1 MEISCDSPNRF
12 VTESWEGSQSKRP
25 LADLPGPTD
34 IQDKPVEY
42 VTNGQAFYCCD
53 LETESLR
60 RRPQTTLPSG
70 LRSVMFYLIWVGR
83 IPPSSPRMYQ
93 FQAGSSILSPPWY
106 STPGYLSWNLYA
118 WSRTAGKTYRHI
130 CYARDRVGSSDNTFR
145 ISFTKHRRMPPDE
158 HRCAGSGRSP

>member
-1 MEISCDSPNRF
+1 MVNKIATLIVVGVLSLAGIILFGYNEF
-12 VTESWEGSQSKRP
+12 VTIDE
-25 LADLPGPTD
+25 L
-34 IQDKPVEY
+34 QDKPVEY

-106 STPGYLSWNLYA
+106 STPWYLSWNLYA
-118 WSRTAGKTYRHI
+118 WSRTAGKTYLHI

-145 ISFTKHRRMPPDE
+145 ISFTKHGRMPLDE